1 MLGGVFMFTARFETN
16 DSTRNNICGLSIKKL
31 RKSLRWSQRIL
42 AERLED
48 CNLFID
54 KNAVQR
60 IESGQ
65 RFLTDIEMIAFAKVF
80 NVTITDLYGPHI

>member
-1 MLGGVFMFTARFETN
+1 MFTTRFETN

-42 AERLED
+42 AERLEA